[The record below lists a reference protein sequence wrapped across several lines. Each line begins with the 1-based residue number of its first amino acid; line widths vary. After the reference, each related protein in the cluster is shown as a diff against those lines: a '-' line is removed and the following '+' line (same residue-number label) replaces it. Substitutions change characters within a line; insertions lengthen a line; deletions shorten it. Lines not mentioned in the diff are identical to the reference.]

1 MKKSWLA
8 IITVA
13 LFLFGIAGCA
23 SIPKEHEG
31 AGKGAGI
38 GAATGALAGAV
49 LAGEGSRTEGA
60 ILGGLVGALIGG
72 VIGNYTI
79 DQKKSA
85 EETASS
91 YKYQS
96 SMGTMIRIES
106 NSADPYAV
114 RPGGKVDLLTTYAVM
129 APNSYTSVMVTESH
143 EIRHNNELV
152 GKPTLNVNHKAGTY
166 SSNIPLYLPANA
178 KVGTYQVITTISTGA
193 GSDSRETSFIV
204 Q

>member
-1 MKKSWLA
+1 MKKSFVSIL
-8 IITVA
+8 TVVVFV
-13 LFLFGIAGCA
+13 LGLAGCA

-49 LAGEGSRTEGA
+49 LAGEGSRTQGA
-60 ILGGLVGALIGG
+60 LLGGLVGALIGG
-72 VIGNYTI
+72 VVGDYTI

-85 EETASS
+85 DETASN

-96 SMGTMIRIES
+96 SMGTLIRIES
-106 NSADPYAV
+106 NSADPYTV

-129 APNSYTSVMVTESH
+129 APNSSTSVTVTESH

-166 SSNIPLYLPANA
+166 TSSIPLFLPSNA
-178 KVGTYQVITTISTGA
+178 LAGTYQVITTISTGA